1 MMTGS
6 NLLQY
11 HPSVFTQSESYE
23 LFTLLT
29 ERIDW
34 RQEAIFIYGRKVL
47 TPRLTAW
54 YGDHGAVYKYSGVAF
69 DPLPWTDELLQIKS
83 KAEILAGTSF
93 NSVLLNFYRDGN
105 DSMGWHSDDEPEL
118 GRDPIIASVNFG
130 EARRF
135 DLRLKADHKQKQHIL
150 LEDGSILVMKGDL
163 QHYWQHQVAKSAK
176 VKGPRINLTFRMIKS
191 LSPATARAV

>member
-1 MMTGS
+1 MSTNVDPGQ
-6 NLLQY
+6 LQY
-11 HPSVFTQSESYE
+11 FRYAFAQSESRE
-23 LFTLLT
+23 LFTGLT
-29 ERIDW
+29 EHIDW
-34 RQEAIFIYGRKVL
+34 RQQSIFIYGRKVL

-54 YGDHGAVYKYSGVAF
+54 YGDPGAVYKYSGVSF
-69 DPLPWTDELLQIKS
+69 DPLPWTEELLLIKS
-83 KAEILAGTSF
+83 KAEALAGTSF

-135 DLRLKADHKQKQHIL
+135 DLRLKSDHKQKQHVL

-163 QHYWQHQVAKSAK
+163 QHHWQHQVAKSAK
-176 VKGPRINLTFRMIKS
+176 VKGTRINLTFRMIKK
-191 LSPATARAV
+191 LST